1 MRMFGV
7 CRNSFWRFAVAA
19 LSVALVSS
27 VAELRG
33 DLIIEVQDAS
43 VTPGGQSSVDVTIRS
58 DSGTLNLD
66 DFSISVGITGSIT
79 NGQLLFSAVQMSDTD
94 MSGLSD
100 YVFSTSRL
108 SSGDIRYYSTTV
120 TTPPL
125 TIVAADATLFGS
137 PKQGVSIGTASL
149 LLARLNVSHT
159 FFSTAADSL
168 GDTYTLTVNNP
179 PVPPGGPRDTYFK
192 DKDGSDVA
200 FTIGRAGL
208 LTVTPEPSVAMLGG
222 VAACVTAFWL
232 RRRRATLHGSA

>member
-1 MRMFGV
+1 MFGV
-7 CRNSFWRFAVAA
+7 CRNSFWRFAFAV

-27 VAELRG
+27 VEELRG

-43 VTPGGQSSVDVTIRS
+43 VTPGGQSFVDVTIRS
-58 DSGTLNLD
+58 DSGTLNLA

-108 SSGDIRYYSTTV
+108 SSGDISYYSTTV

-125 TIVAADATLFGS
+125 TIVAADATLPPLGS

-168 GDTYTLTVNNP
+168 GDTYTLTVNDP
-179 PVPPGGPRDTYFK
+179 SGDTYFA
-192 DKDGSDVA
+192 DKDGNAVA

-208 LTVTPEPSVAMLGG
+208 LTVTPEPSVAILGG

>member
-1 MRMFGV
+1 MFGV
-7 CRNSFWRFAVAA
+7 CRNSLWRFAVAA

-43 VTPGGQSSVDVTIRS
+43 VTPGGQSFVDVTIRS
-58 DSGTLNLD
+58 DSGTVNLD

-79 NGQLLFSAVQMSDTD
+79 NGELLFSAGQMSDAD

-108 SSGDIRYYSTTV
+108 SSGDISSYSTTV

-125 TIVAADATLFGS
+125 TIVAADATLPPFGS

-179 PVPPGGPRDTYFK
+179 PVPPGDPRDTYFK
-192 DKDGSDVA
+192 DKDGIDVA

>member
-1 MRMFGV
+1 MFGV

-79 NGQLLFSAVQMSDTD
+79 NGELLFSAVQMSDTD

-108 SSGDIRYYSTTV
+108 SGGDTSFYSTAV
-120 TTPPL
+120 TNSPPP
-125 TIVAADATLFGS
+125 TIVAADATL
-137 PKQGVSIGTASL
+137 PIPNQGVSIGTASL

-179 PVPPGGPRDTYFK
+179 VPPGVPPDTYFK
-192 DKDGSDVA
+192 DKDGRDVA

-208 LTVTPEPSVAMLGG
+208 LTVTPEPSVAILGG

-232 RRRRATLHGSA
+232 RRRRATLHGPA